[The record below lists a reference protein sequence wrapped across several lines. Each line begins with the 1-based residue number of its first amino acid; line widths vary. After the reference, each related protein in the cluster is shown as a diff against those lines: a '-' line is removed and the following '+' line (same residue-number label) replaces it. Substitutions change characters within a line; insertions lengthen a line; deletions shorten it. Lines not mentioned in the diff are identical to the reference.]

1 MAFVTCLAT
10 NFTAEIA
17 DYLIKRKPHLLQ
29 EKLNALYKN
38 SSRPVSLI
46 TSKNIFLSATT
57 SILNYLTIVCPL
69 TSQKKPSMITHV
81 ALSPKDCGII
91 KDSIVL
97 CEQIC
102 VIDKKLVRKKLGEVK
117 SKAKIE
123 EFNKKLLISLGIE
136 EY

>member
-1 MAFVTCLAT
+1 
-10 NFTAEIA
+10 
-17 DYLIKRKPHLLQ
+17 
-29 EKLNALYKN
+29 
-38 SSRPVSLI
+38 
-46 TSKNIFLSATT
+46 
-57 SILNYLTIVCPL
+57 
-69 TSQKKPSMITHV
+69 MITHV
-81 ALSPKDCGII
+81 SLSPKDCGII

-117 SKAKIE
+117 NKAKIE

>member
-1 MAFVTCLAT
+1 MHRG
-10 NFTAEIA
+10 EI
-17 DYLIKRKPHLLQ
+17 YLVD
-29 EKLNALYKN
+29 LNNHTGSEQTGIRPAIIVQNETGNLN
-38 SSRPVSLI
+38 SP
-46 TSKNIFLSATT
+46 T
-57 SILNYLTIVCPL
+57 TIVCPL

-117 SKAKIE
+117 NKAKIE
-123 EFNKKLLISLGIE
+123 EFNRKLLISLGIE

>member
-1 MAFVTCLAT
+1 MHRG
-10 NFTAEIA
+10 EI
-17 DYLIKRKPHLLQ
+17 YLVD
-29 EKLNALYKN
+29 LNNHTGSEQTGIRPAIIVQNEIGNLN
-38 SSRPVSLI
+38 SP
-46 TSKNIFLSATT
+46 T
-57 SILNYLTIVCPL
+57 TIVCPL

-123 EFNKKLLISLGIE
+123 EFNKKLLSSLGIE